1 LTRRSTDRAAL
12 RRFGLLLLVAL
23 GAPGASAAEYLQ
35 LFVTEPY
42 LELHTGPGRG
52 YPVAQ
57 VVERGAAVDVLKRR
71 TEWFRVRTER
81 GVEGWASERDLLR
94 ATLADGTPFTL
105 NRGDRAG
112 YQTHRW
118 ESGVSL
124 GDYAGATLISGF
136 TALSLTDS
144 LKIELSA
151 GQFLGDLSNGYLLDL
166 GLNQVILPHWR
177 FSPFLML
184 GTGWERTEPKATL
197 AVPQDQDSQTAYAG
211 LGARYYL
218 GRRFFLRG
226 EYRHHTVFTSRDS
239 NEVKEEWKL
248 GFAFFY

>member
-1 LTRRSTDRAAL
+1 M
-12 RRFGLLLLVAL
+12 LLCAL
-23 GAPGASAAEYLQ
+23 GFAGVAQAAEYLQ
-35 LFVTEPY
+35 LFVNDPY

-57 VVERGAAVDVLKRR
+57 VVERGESVEVLKRR

-81 GVEGWASERDLLR
+81 GVEGWVYERDLLR
-94 ATLADGTPFTL
+94 TTLADGTLFSFS
-105 NRGDRAG
+105 RGDRAG
-112 YQTHRW
+112 FLAHRW
-118 ESGVSL
+118 EGGVLL

-136 TALSLTDS
+136 MARSLTNS
-144 LKIELSA
+144 LKVELSA
-151 GQFLGDLSNGYLLDL
+151 GQFLGNLSNGYVLDL
-166 GLNQVILPHWR
+166 GLNQVIFPQWR
-177 FSPFLML
+177 FSPFLTL
-184 GTGWERTEPKATL
+184 GTGFERTEPKATL
-197 AVPQDQDSQTAYAG
+197 AVPLDQDSQTAYAG
-211 LGARYYL
+211 FGARFYL